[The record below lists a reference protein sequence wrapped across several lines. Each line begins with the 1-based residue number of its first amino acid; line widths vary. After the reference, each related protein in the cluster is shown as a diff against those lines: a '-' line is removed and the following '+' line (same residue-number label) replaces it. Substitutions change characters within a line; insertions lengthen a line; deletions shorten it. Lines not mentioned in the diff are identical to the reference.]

1 MTSKNRSYKTVKKI
15 EIDLVMYVVDKTDEI
30 TKTAYG
36 GRQISSENQAEHL
49 KKQYKMRKKKIV
61 RHENPL
67 RRVS

>member
-1 MTSKNRSYKTVKKI
+1 MTSKNSYKTVKKT
-15 EIDLVMYVVDKTDEI
+15 EIDLVMHVVDKTDDI

-36 GRQISSENQAEHL
+36 ERQISSKNQAEHL